1 MKPEATLAGEATEH
15 GTGALLRAWSVHVFT
30 ASGAVVGLLAIE
42 AAARLDFQASV
53 LWMLLALFID
63 AVDGSMARAAR
74 VSEVVPGIDGRRLD
88 DIVDYLNY
96 VIVPVAFLIWLGA
109 IDSIFVAAAPVLAS
123 AYGFSQADAKTE
135 DHFFVGFPSYWNV
148 VAIYVWAFELDGLLV
163 ATLLVLLAAAVF
175 IPLKYVYPSRMR
187 SLWWTTNLGAGLW
200 TLVLAAA
207 TAMPEL
213 AARWNIM
220 EASLVYPAWYV
231 GLSFWLGG
239 LARRDKKQATSAPA
253 G

>member
-1 MKPEATLAGEATEH
+1 MTGETTEH
-15 GTGALLRAWSVHVFT
+15 GTALRLRAWSVHVFT
-30 ASGAVVGLLAIE
+30 ASGAVVGLLALE
-42 AAARLDFQASV
+42 AAARLDFQASA

-63 AVDGSMARAAR
+63 GIDGTLARAAR
-74 VSEVVPGIDGRRLD
+74 VSEIVPGIDGRRLD

-109 IDSIFVAAAPVLAS
+109 IGSMWVAALPVLAS

-148 VAIYVWAFELDGLLV
+148 VAIYVWAFEIPGPLVTALLI
-163 ATLLVLLAAAVF
+163 VLSGAVF
-175 IPLKYVYPSRMR
+175 VPLKYVYPSRMR

-200 TLVLAAA
+200 TLVAAAA

-213 AARWNIM
+213 ATRWHLM

-239 LARRDKKQATSAPA
+239 LAHRDNRQAAKRRADRETR
-253 G
+253 

>member
-1 MKPEATLAGEATEH
+1 MTAETTEH

-30 ASGAVVGLLAIE
+30 ASGAVVGLLALE
-42 AAARLDFQASV
+42 AAARLDFQASA

-63 AVDGSMARAAR
+63 GIDGSMARAAR
-74 VSEVVPGIDGRRLD
+74 VSEIVPGVDGRRLD

-96 VIVPVAFLIWLGA
+96 VIVPVAFLMWLGA
-109 IDSIFVAAAPVLAS
+109 IDSMWVAAAPVLAS

-148 VAIYVWAFELDGLLV
+148 VAIYVWAFELDGFLV
-163 ATLLVLLAAAVF
+163 AALMVLLAAAVF
-175 IPLKYVYPSRMR
+175 VPLKYVYPSRMR

-200 TLVLAAA
+200 TLVVAAA

-213 AARWNIM
+213 ATRWNLM
-220 EASLVYPAWYV
+220 EASLLSPAWYV
-231 GLSFWLGG
+231 ALSFWLGG
-239 LARRDKKQATSAPA
+239 LAHRYKKQATNAEA